1 MRKVLRLLC
10 WAGIS
15 AHMMDVAVCP
25 RSAFASK
32 ILPPRQR
39 NLAKPVLRMGRER
52 KTGHFSSRPP
62 HQATT
67 RATGQTHS

>member
-1 MRKVLRLLC
+1 MREVLRLLC

-25 RSAFASK
+25 RSAFASN
-32 ILPPRQR
+32 ILPPARR
-39 NLAKPVLRMGRER
+39 NLAKQVLLVGRER

-62 HQATT
+62 HQVPT